1 MMDGQQ
7 DDKKDLTRRQSKKDR
22 TATALAWEALRLFS
36 KQGYEETSVEQIA
49 EAANVSRRT
58 LFRYFSGKG
67 DIILA
72 WTSEMTEALKNAIA
86 SASPDASLQDM
97 VLLALLPVVHR
108 ITANRE
114 YAYALVQLLEHEPAL
129 RSVSL
134 QKYEEWEEALAK
146 ALMARLPPTDMPS
159 LAARLIA
166 RTAIATYRTAVD
178 EWMKTEGEANLED
191 LLRRAFT
198 FHPLLWMEDSP
209 LSLG

>member
-1 MMDGQQ
+1 
-7 DDKKDLTRRQSKKDR
+7 
-22 TATALAWEALRLFS
+22 
-36 KQGYEETSVEQIA
+36 
-49 EAANVSRRT
+49 
-58 LFRYFSGKG
+58 
-67 DIILA
+67 
-72 WTSEMTEALKNAIA
+72 
-86 SASPDASLQDM
+86 M
-97 VLLALLPVVHR
+97 VLLALLPVVRR

-146 ALMARLPPTDMPS
+146 ALMDRLPPTDMPS

-178 EWMKTEGEANLED
+178 EWMKTEGRTDLEHI
-191 LLRRAFT
+191 LRRAFT